1 MINVGYEALLQDT
14 KNIAAC
20 DPDTLSLYGIKT
32 FQRQAAA
39 LSKMRSQGIDISSFD
54 YDSVKPYL
62 NPPYKDFDLLEEAA
76 TLHHPAFFEKVLEHE
91 LAYVDKG
98 LSKVENIYF
107 DCLSALEV
115 AASTRCTPLV
125 LAITKASD
133 RLRKLTLSTCVKYRK
148 SHPLHASSYT
158 RANRLESKAHQV
170 FLDKNTERFRQEEM
184 DFVQRIIEDD
194 IERWKPYIK
203 IALKKNTRLPERP
216 TGFISSALMSKPTV
230 SGAVLPVG
238 IIALAVRYL
247 SSEEIFPLCTHYAAI
262 QYASTH
268 DDFHSHSIKQV
279 EQFGVAK
286 CIEAIISA
294 NDASDTHFL
303 SCVATVSQF
312 GDIGP
317 YTLMEQMTC
326 QACRAVVSE
335 RFFSS
340 GRLQ

>member
-1 MINVGYEALLQDT
+1 MINVGYDALLQDT

-62 NPPYKDFDLLEEAA
+62 NPPYKDFYLLEEAA

-98 LSKVENIYF
+98 LGDVESIYF

-148 SHPLHASSYT
+148 SHPLHASSYN

-184 DFVQRIIEDD
+184 AFARRIIEDD
-194 IERWKPYIK
+194 IERWKPYIQ
-203 IALKKNTRLPERP
+203 IAVKKSTRLPASP
-216 TGFISSALMSKPTV
+216 TGFLSSALISKPSV

-247 SSEEIFPLCTHYAAI
+247 SPEEIFPLCTHYAAI

-268 DDFHSHSIKQV
+268 DDFHSHSIKNV

-286 CIEAIISA
+286 CIEAIIAA
-294 NDASDTHFL
+294 NDASAPHFL

-326 QACRAVVSE
+326 PSCRTVVSE
-335 RFFSS
+335 HFFSS